1 MDTITILLIIF
12 SLVLV
17 FAIGAQDETM
27 ATVYGSGS
35 LRLFWAMVMGGGL
48 GFLGVI
54 FLSDNVGKTIG
65 SNLLGMDNVQ
75 KKMILAIVISTAI
88 WLLVAIKTHLPISTT
103 HSVVGS
109 VFGIAVVWAI
119 FTEGSFQQS
128 LNWGEMGMIMLG
140 WVISPILGFFG
151 VILMQKALLPF
162 LKKKNKGFLEVEE
175 IEGYFRY
182 LILIAAAVNQFSRGG
197 NDAGNAIG
205 IFYGL
210 VEAGSN
216 LEDQLLVFKIVA
228 GILFSAGLV
237 TYGKKLVANVGRR
250 TTGQLRPSEAL
261 AIVATTSLILLLS
274 TIFGFPVSGGH
285 ILVFAMIGYA
295 RTRGERP
302 DRKNFRKMVSMWVLT
317 FPIAAGL
324 SALVYGVIYLF

>member
-151 VILMQKALLPF
+151 AILMQKALLPF
-162 LKKKNKGFLEVEE
+162 LKKKNKGFLEV
-175 IEGYFRY
+175 
-182 LILIAAAVNQFSRGG
+182 
-197 NDAGNAIG
+197 
-205 IFYGL
+205 
-210 VEAGSN
+210 
-216 LEDQLLVFKIVA
+216 
-228 GILFSAGLV
+228 
-237 TYGKKLVANVGRR
+237 
-250 TTGQLRPSEAL
+250 
-261 AIVATTSLILLLS
+261 
-274 TIFGFPVSGGH
+274 
-285 ILVFAMIGYA
+285 
-295 RTRGERP
+295 
-302 DRKNFRKMVSMWVLT
+302 
-317 FPIAAGL
+317 
-324 SALVYGVIYLF
+324 